1 MKQLV
6 DWNCHLLPMMGE
18 WIRSPQDAREALVRL
33 NARTGIRRF
42 CMMAGF
48 DCEKE
53 SLPCFLLE
61 RDRAVRELKTV
72 LPEGY
77 RIIPGGY
84 VRLRPGVSEIRG
96 VTKLC
101 LPRSD
106 LLPVLLPWNGMTQAD
121 ALEWNRIL
129 YHLPVRPLIME
140 AEHFLTGYPKD
151 DVGRLLHLRQAA
163 YQFNYLSLTQPEIRF
178 ALRVLSVRQATVL
191 FGTAVSS
198 PGAAAYYDFRS
209 AMEAASAAFGAARCE
224 ALLHAGIRQDQL

>member
-42 CMMAGF
+42 CMMAEF

-72 LPEGY
+72 LPEGC

-129 YHLPVRPLIME
+129 YHLPVRPL
-140 AEHFLTGYPKD
+140 
-151 DVGRLLHLRQAA
+151 